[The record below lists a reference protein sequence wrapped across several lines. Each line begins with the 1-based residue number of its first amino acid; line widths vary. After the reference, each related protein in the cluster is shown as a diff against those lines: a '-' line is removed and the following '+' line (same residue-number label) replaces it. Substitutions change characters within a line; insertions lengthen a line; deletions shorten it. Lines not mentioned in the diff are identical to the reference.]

1 MGVSAIQEQR
11 ESKELRL
18 DCFYGN
24 NMLTGMNSYISDSE
38 IDYAREC
45 MYSSSGRY
53 GRKLIWNANI
63 VESPDHRREHESYI
77 GQCG

>member
-11 ESKELRL
+11 ESEELRL
-18 DCFYGN
+18 DYFYGN
-24 NMLTGMNSYISDSE
+24 NMLMGANSYISDSA
-38 IDYAREC
+38 IDYEREC

-53 GRKLIWNANI
+53 GCKLIWNAHL